1 MTFMADVDIACMA
14 SMVSVH
20 TSHDLNVKP
29 FVVVV
34 VGFKSSRFGRLQN
47 IKCAIPG
54 KNLYM
59 RFYCITGDAMG
70 MNN

>member
-47 IKCAIPG
+47 IKCAIPVIEDNSEDM
-54 KNLYM
+54 KSNS
-59 RFYCITGDAMG
+59 ITDLES
-70 MNN
+70 